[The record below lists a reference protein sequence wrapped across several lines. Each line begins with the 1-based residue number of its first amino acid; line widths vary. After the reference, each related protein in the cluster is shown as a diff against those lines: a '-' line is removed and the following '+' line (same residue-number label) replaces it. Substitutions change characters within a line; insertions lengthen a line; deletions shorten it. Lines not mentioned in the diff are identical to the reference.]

1 MSTKFATCLKNLYS
15 KEAIFL
21 FHIKCK
27 LLQFIHKTFAFSD
40 YNKSLVKTRFTA
52 FFTSIMM
59 SHSTAR
65 YIAVS
70 ILRVCLSVCLYLSWL
85 LALWTKINRIYIQE
99 FSGVSQEISPIFDS
113 HTSTGNI
120 LNRRG
125 KKSSSVH
132 PKFR

>member
-15 KEAIFL
+15 KEVIFL

-27 LLQFIHKTFAFSD
+27 LLQFIHKTFAVSD
-40 YNKSLVKTRFTA
+40 YNKSLAKTRFTA

-59 SHSTAR
+59 SCSAAR

-70 ILRVCLSVCLYLSWL
+70 ILRACLSVCLYLSWL
-85 LALWTKINRIYIQE
+85 RTFWTKINRIYNQE
-99 FSGVSQEISPIFDS
+99 FLGFSQEISPILDS
-113 HTSTGNI
+113 RTSTGNI

-125 KKSSSVH
+125 KKSSPVH